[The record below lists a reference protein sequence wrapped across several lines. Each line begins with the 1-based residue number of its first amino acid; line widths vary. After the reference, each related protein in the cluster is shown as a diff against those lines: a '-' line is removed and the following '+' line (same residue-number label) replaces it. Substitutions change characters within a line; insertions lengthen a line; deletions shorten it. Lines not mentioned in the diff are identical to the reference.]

1 MIITEQNIRNFFK
14 TLTVEDIAN
23 SVHFFGIDFD
33 NESIETIMQ
42 ILNRLYEDVKTLR
55 NIIDRDFKSQNGE
68 RLPKDEHTQR
78 IIIKDC
84 NNKETVLF
92 KVLSNGNIYNMFIEF
107 KFNNGKKPA
116 IPVK

>member
-1 MIITEQNIRNFFK
+1 M
-14 TLTVEDIAN
+14 TVEDIAN

-55 NIIDRDFKSQNGE
+55 NIIDRDFKSQKEE

-78 IIIKDC
+78 IIKDC

-92 KVLSNGNIYNMFIEF
+92 KILSNGNIYNMFIEF